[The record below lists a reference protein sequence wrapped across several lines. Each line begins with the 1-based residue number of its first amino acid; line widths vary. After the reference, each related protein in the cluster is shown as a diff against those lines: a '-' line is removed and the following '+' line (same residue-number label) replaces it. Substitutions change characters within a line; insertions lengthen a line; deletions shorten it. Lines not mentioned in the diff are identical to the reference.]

1 MPTHTQSLHPTHL
14 ATLSQVTCEHRLS
27 AEWLGC
33 QNGHASGHDA
43 VGSWLARSTSPV
55 LFVALSAE
63 RGRIAELLARVHDA
77 AEAAHARQLRLRDQ
91 RPGVDA
97 LRHLAMIRF
106 VAQRARVQPAADGA
120 GPSARG
126 LQQ

>member
-1 MPTHTQSLHPTHL
+1 MGPEGDERLSTIPDHMPAHTQSLHPTHL

-55 LFVALSAE
+55 LFVPPSHP
-63 RGRIAELLARVHDA
+63 VFC
-77 AEAAHARQLRLRDQ
+77 
-91 RPGVDA
+91 
-97 LRHLAMIRF
+97 MS
-106 VAQRARVQPAADGA
+106 PAW
-120 GPSARG
+120 
-126 LQQ
+126 